1 MSSPIN
7 SLSGSPYATSTET
20 RTGNKVDSRSAAAAR
35 PPVAES
41 PNQVGEATRQAMAAP
56 EFDAAKVESIRQAIT
71 EGRYPL
77 DAKRIAESFMALEAM
92 IGPMPDGDGGGKR

>member
-1 MSSPIN
+1 
-7 SLSGSPYATSTET
+7 
-20 RTGNKVDSRSAAAAR
+20 
-35 PPVAES
+35 
-41 PNQVGEATRQAMAAP
+41 MAAP